1 MMRAWLLSTSHAF
14 TREWMSGW
22 IGLEFIGFGI
32 NFLERS
38 VVMVVHYL
46 VLLAI
51 DLLWSEQKQLTF
63 HNNACFVLFLFLF
76 LVYMFHISLFS
87 LRLAH
92 FSYGFLCSL
101 FSSRSRS
108 RLHSLKDM
116 WKHYCY
122 DWSLFRICHN
132 VLVNT
137 NGAYTCG

>member
-1 MMRAWLLSTSHAF
+1 
-14 TREWMSGW
+14 MSGW

-63 HNNACFVLFLFLF
+63 HNNACFVLFLFPSF
-76 LVYMFHISLFS
+76 FSFS

-92 FSYGFLCSL
+92 FCYGFLCSL
-101 FSSRSRS
+101 FRADPGHVFI
-108 RLHSLKDM
+108 L
-116 WKHYCY
+116 
-122 DWSLFRICHN
+122 
-132 VLVNT
+132 
-137 NGAYTCG
+137 